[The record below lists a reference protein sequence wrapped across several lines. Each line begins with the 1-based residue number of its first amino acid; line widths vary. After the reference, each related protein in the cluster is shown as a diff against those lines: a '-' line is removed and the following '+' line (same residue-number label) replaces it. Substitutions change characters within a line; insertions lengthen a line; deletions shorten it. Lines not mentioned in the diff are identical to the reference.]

1 VVPPL
6 AVALALAALF
16 ADESLARTAQKE
28 RDRRRAQGTKTQ
40 RVFTN
45 DDLVSGERGPGTFS
59 VTGASPAP
67 SPAPAASPAPG
78 GSSRAE
84 LEQRWRERFALA
96 RQRIREAEARCWVTV
111 IEPVLVGGGG
121 IGGFGAGTA
130 IYVPMQVRK
139 FAESEE
145 LRQATRALGDLEE
158 ELRRSGGL
166 PGWGRED

>member
-1 VVPPL
+1 MVPPL
-6 AVALALAALF
+6 ALALALAALF

-28 RDRRRAQGTKTQ
+28 KERRRAQPTKTQ

-45 DDLVSGERGPGTFS
+45 DDLASVERGPGTLS
-59 VTGASPAP
+59 VTGAPASSSPPA
-67 SPAPAASPAPG
+67 SPAPAAA
-78 GSSRAE
+78 SRAE

-121 IGGFGAGTA
+121 VGGFGAGSA
-130 IYVPMQVRK
+130 VYVPMQVRK
-139 FAESEE
+139 FVESEE
-145 LRQATRALGDLEE
+145 LRQAKRALDELEE

-166 PGWGRED
+166 PGWGREN